1 MNITLTK
8 PTYELTPSS
17 IKEQV
22 FETFPSMARAKKI
35 KLITQMIPAL
45 QLAATSAELLS
56 LEPLALPDPAHCD
69 VSDDYI
75 ILRDE
80 NDLPIADVYIGT
92 DAEMFGHVIFDTG
105 EQLDSH
111 QRLILQGHELTNG
124 YLKECD
130 CKDCTTL
137 KVAETLENDS
147 KHLIRN
153 SNHVLTVNLPKEL
166 KIKDTSDRL
175 LDAMYDSSVDK
186 SNTTKPRIN
195 SPRPMVRHENY
206 STPINEQ

>member
-1 MNITLTK
+1 MTITLEK
-8 PTYELTPSS
+8 PSYELTPSS

-56 LEPLALPDPAHCD
+56 MEPLSLPDPSHCD
-69 VSDDYI
+69 ISDDYI

-80 NDLPIADVYIGT
+80 DDHPIADVYIGT
-92 DAEMFGHVIFDTG
+92 DAELCGHVIFESG
-105 EQLDSH
+105 AELDSH
-111 QRLILQGHELTNG
+111 QRLILQGQELTNG
-124 YLKECD
+124 YLRDCD

-137 KVAETLENDS
+137 KVEETIEYDS
-147 KHLIRN
+147 KFLIRN
-153 SNHVLTVNLPKEL
+153 SNHVLTVNLPREL

-175 LDAMYDSSVDK
+175 LDAMHDSSVDK
-186 SNTTKPRIN
+186 SNTTLPRIT
-195 SPRPMVRHENY
+195 SPTPMKRDG
-206 STPINEQ
+206 STSYYQND